1 MAEEIKILC
10 VDDEPN
16 VLNALRRFFLDED
29 YIILTAASGEEGLQT
44 LEREDVQVVISD
56 YRMPGMNGVEF
67 LKKVRDLRPHT
78 VRLVLSGYADTASIV
93 AAINEGQI
101 YKFLPKPW
109 NDDDLKVTVLNALER
124 YSLYKKNR
132 ELASELQAK
141 NEELTKLNAELQVL
155 LKERTSRL
163 ELSSK
168 GLITH
173 QKLIDALPVGVLGVD
188 FNNVIAFC
196 NLTWVNSFG
205 HGWHV
210 LGSDLNNALPK
221 EVIAFVNEIKSRQ
234 RGETTLTGG
243 GVQGRLLGSVM
254 CGGEEQTGI
263 IIVFVPGVKD

>member
-16 VLNALRRFFLDED
+16 VLNALKRFFMDED
-29 YIILTAASGEEGLQT
+29 YIILTASSGEEGLQT
-44 LEREDVQVVISD
+44 LEKEDVQVVISD

-67 LKKVRDLRPHT
+67 LKKVRELRPHT

-132 ELASELQAK
+132 ELSSELQAK
-141 NEELTKLNAELQVL
+141 NEELTKLNAELHIL

-163 ELSSK
+163 ELSSI

-173 QKLIDALPVGVLGVD
+173 QKVIDALPVGVLGVD
-188 FNNVIAFC
+188 FNDVIAFC
-196 NLTWVNSFG
+196 NSTWVNSFG
-205 HGWHV
+205 HNWHILGGDVNNV
-210 LGSDLNNALPK
+210 LPE
-221 EVIAFVNEIKSRQ
+221 EVIAFVTAIKSGHLGQ
-234 RGETTLTGG
+234 KLLTSGS
-243 GVQGRLLGSVM
+243 VQGRLLGSVM
-254 CGGEEQTGI
+254 GADGEQAGI
-263 IIVFVPGVKD
+263 IIVFVPEVKD